1 MTRLLSRRGLFAAL
15 ALSVLLI
22 QPKAALAESGAEL
35 DKKVDAAIQQLY
47 AAEPQAK
54 ELAKKSVAM
63 LIFPEIVKGG
73 LIVGGQYGEG
83 ALRVGGETKGYFSIA
98 AASFGLQF
106 GGQTFGYAM
115 FFLNQDAVNHVRD
128 TKGFE
133 VGTGPTLVGGDKGWS
148 GSLGTNDLQGDI
160 ATVFFGQEGLMAGG
174 GIQGSKITRIER

>member
-1 MTRLLSRRGLFAAL
+1 MALSLSRRALVAFAVSAL
-15 ALSVLLI
+15 MI
-22 QPKAALAESGAEL
+22 QTTGAQAESGAEI
-35 DKKVDAAIQQLY
+35 DQKVDAAIEQLY

-54 ELAKKSVAM
+54 DLAAKSVAM
-63 LIFPEIVKGG
+63 LIFPEIIKGG

-115 FFLNQDAVNHVRD
+115 FFLNQDAVDHVRE

-133 VGTGPTLVGGDKGWS
+133 VGTGPTLVGGDQGWS

-160 ATVFFGQEGLMAGG
+160 AVVFFGQEGLMAGG